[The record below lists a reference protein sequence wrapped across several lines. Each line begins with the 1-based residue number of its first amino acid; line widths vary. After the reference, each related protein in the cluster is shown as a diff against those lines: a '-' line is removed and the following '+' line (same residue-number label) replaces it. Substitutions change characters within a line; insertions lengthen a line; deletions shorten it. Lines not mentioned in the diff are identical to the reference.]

1 MDTHVTAYLPV
12 EEESP
17 AASARVAGKTDAPFL
32 EGGFR
37 EGNPEPGVRL
47 PGEAE
52 EPPLGE
58 SFGECSG
65 AAAPNVRARL
75 PASAPPWWRRR
86 QSLLLGAAVIAL
98 GAAGASAFLV
108 SPYNRV
114 YSVPQMASTVRH
126 WAAEM
131 GIRRTEPVAPAA
143 SLAGVPT
150 EPAEPVTREKYQPK
164 RKDEQLQEVLALRG
178 GAPEGSRGD
187 GQSANEPPAE
197 SRVSPAPVR
206 DGHPSG
212 REAPPP
218 GYVPSEPG
226 ANPASIPTKPV
237 APPLVAAADAAPP
250 LPAVA
255 TPALPAGEPPHDAT
269 AAVLAALEPASK
281 PAGSSP
287 PSPAPPAQADAPP
300 PPALPV
306 EPRDPVETAG
316 QLRPAALTPAD
327 QVQVLELVT
336 QMAAMV
342 RDLRAQH
349 AQLRADFGKAA
360 ADNAARL
367 ADFERRLA
375 LAEARHALSAAQI
388 AGDPLAPLPTAPAP
402 APAGE
407 APAASGSSAR
417 PAGSATAVTAPV
429 AVTPVAAALPGSDK
443 GAAKRY
449 RVQAASPGLAL
460 LAEIDRGGGDG
471 AQLEVLVGDTIPG
484 YGKITSIGQ
493 RGTAWVVTTEHGSI
507 Q

>member
-1 MDTHVTAYLPV
+1 MDAHVTAYLPV

-58 SFGECSG
+58 DFGDCSG
-65 AAAPNVRARL
+65 AVAPKTGERL
-75 PASAPPWWRRR
+75 PAAAPWWKRR
-86 QSLLLGAAVIAL
+86 QMLLLGAAVIAL

-114 YSVPQMASTVRH
+114 YPVPQMASTVRH

-131 GIRRTEPVAPAA
+131 GIRRTEPLAPAA

-187 GQSANEPPAE
+187 GKSKVPPAA
-197 SRVSPAPVR
+197 VAPAPGQNAGASDR
-206 DGHPSG
+206 D
-212 REAPPP
+212 APPP

-226 ANPASIPTKPV
+226 ANPASIPATPGARQV
-237 APPLVAAADAAPP
+237 VGAADAAPP

-255 TPALPAGEPPHDAT
+255 APALPAGEPPHDAT
-269 AAVLAALEPASK
+269 AGVLAALGPASR
-281 PAGSSP
+281 PAGSAL
-287 PSPAPPAQADAPP
+287 PSPAPPAPADAPP
-300 PPALPV
+300 PPALAV

-316 QLRPAALTPAD
+316 ALRPAPLTPAD

-360 ADNAARL
+360 ADNVAHL

-388 AGDPLAPLPTAPAP
+388 AGEPLASVLASAP

-407 APAASGSSAR
+407 APAARGSSAAQ
-417 PAGSATAVTAPV
+417 AGSATAVTAPV
-429 AVTPVAAALPGSDK
+429 VVTPAVAALPGSDK

-493 RGTAWVVTTEHGSI
+493 HGTAWVVTTEHGNI

>member
-1 MDTHVTAYLPV
+1 MDAPVNAHLPV
-12 EEESP
+12 EEESLAP
-17 AASARVAGKTDAPFL
+17 SARVAGEADAPFL

-52 EPPLGE
+52 EPLPGE
-58 SFGECSG
+58 DFGECSG
-65 AAAPNVRARL
+65 AVAPKTGERL
-75 PASAPPWWRRR
+75 PAAAPWWKRR
-86 QSLLLGAAVIAL
+86 QMLLLGAAVIAL
-98 GAAGASAFLV
+98 SAAGASAFLV

-131 GIRRTEPVAPAA
+131 GIRRTEPLAPAA
-143 SLAGVPT
+143 SLAGVLT

-178 GAPEGSRGD
+178 GALERSRGD
-187 GQSANEPPAE
+187 GQSAKVPPAA
-197 SRVSPAPVR
+197 VTPAPGQNAGASDR
-206 DGHPSG
+206 D
-212 REAPPP
+212 APPP

-226 ANPASIPTKPV
+226 ANPASIPAKPV

-255 TPALPAGEPPHDAT
+255 SRALPAGEPPHDAT
-269 AAVLAALEPASK
+269 AGVLAALEPASK
-281 PAGSSP
+281 PAGSSL
-287 PSPAPPAQADAPP
+287 PSSAPPAPANAPP
-300 PPALPV
+300 PPALAV

-316 QLRPAALTPAD
+316 ELHPAPLAPAD

-360 ADNAARL
+360 TDNAARL

-375 LAEARHALSAAQI
+375 LAEASHALSAAQI
-388 AGDPLAPLPTAPAP
+388 AGEPLASVLASAP

-407 APAASGSSAR
+407 APAPSGSSAGR
-417 PAGSATAVTAPV
+417 AGSATAVTAPV
-429 AVTPVAAALPGSDK
+429 VVTPAAAALPGSDK

-493 RGTAWVVTTEHGSI
+493 RGTAWVVTTEHGNI